1 MRADDLIQQVTN
13 DLITA
18 IEAGTDSWQMPWHAI
33 ATTTQPRSID
43 DRPYR
48 GLNTVILA
56 FTAAEHGWTSGVFGT
71 YRSWQR
77 HGAQVRR
84 GERATHV
91 LLWKPTQP
99 APNSDSPNDNATR
112 GDSDAE
118 LNTRRGL
125 IARTFAVFAAEQVDG
140 TSLTQPDTDHAEQRD
155 SASRIETAD
164 NYFATIGADV
174 RIGGNRACYIPADD
188 RILIP
193 HLSQFDQVAH
203 FYSTLAHEH
212 IHRTGHP
219 SRMIRDLTGRFG
231 DDAYAV
237 EELIAELGAAF
248 WCAQSNLSPATRVD
262 HAAYLAHW
270 TRVLRQH
277 PRVLVAVASRAQ
289 AALDNL
295 NQHANHTTNAGNDND
310 PGEDDRDSRRG
321 AEVVVA

>member
-1 MRADDLIQQVTN
+1 MRADDLIERVTD

-18 IEAGTDSWQMPWHAI
+18 MEAGTDSWQMPWHTI

-56 FTAAEHGWTSGVFGT
+56 FTAAERAWTSGVFGT

-91 LLWKPTQP
+91 LLWKPTQAGTSE
-99 APNSDSPNDNATR
+99 APGEPHI
-112 GDSDAE
+112 DSDAE
-118 LNTRRGL
+118 PNTRRGL

-140 TSLTQPDTDHAEQRD
+140 ATVASADTDHAEHRD
-155 SASRIETAD
+155 SASRIKSAD
-164 NYFATIGADV
+164 NYFAAIGADV

-193 HLSQFDQVAH
+193 PISQFDETAH
-203 FYSTLAHEH
+203 YYSTLAHEH

-219 SRMIRDLTGRFG
+219 SRINRDLTGRFG

-248 WCAQSNLSPATRVD
+248 WCAQSNLSPATRAD

-277 PRVLVAVASRAQ
+277 PRVLVTVASRAQ
-289 AALDNL
+289 AALDHL
-295 NQHANHTTNAGNDND
+295 NQHADHTTHVGNDD
-310 PGEDDRDSRRG
+310 PGRAASGSGPR
-321 AEVVVA
+321 AEVAA